1 MSAVVAGFLQD
12 QMLSMMSEEDEDG
25 QKVVDKIPDY
35 VLEHNFVIKLGGLGG
50 REYLS
55 IPLPYGLNFA
65 VNMGRSLSRR
75 GRGGYTN
82 GEFTNSF
89 FGTFVDAV
97 NPIGGTESLANFV
110 APTVADPFYR
120 HYRKRG
126 LLKQAHLQRGFAFWI
141 TETRQ
146 PALLVNHITDI

>member
-1 MSAVVAGFLQD
+1 
-12 QMLSMMSEEDEDG
+12 MLSMMSEEDEDG

-35 VLEHNFVIKLGGLGG
+35 VLEHNFVIRLAVW
-50 REYLS
+50 RQRVHMS

-65 VNMGRSLSRR
+65 VNMGVASQEE
-75 GRGGYTN
+75 
-82 GEFTNSF
+82 GEVGTQMASFNSF

-110 APTVADPFYR
+110 APTVADPFIDIV
-120 HYRKRG
+120 RKRG
-126 LLKQAHLQRGFAFWI
+126 LLKQAHLQRGFTFRI

>member
-1 MSAVVAGFLQD
+1 MPGSPRPDAVRGMS
-12 QMLSMMSEEDEDG
+12 EDEDG
-25 QKVVDKIPDY
+25 QKVVDNADY

-50 REYLS
+50 EVHRYTTALWPKLCCERRTGAS
-55 IPLPYGLNFA
+55 Q
-65 VNMGRSLSRR
+65 RR

-110 APTVADPFYR
+110 APTVADPFIDIIENEDFSNKPIY
-120 HYRKRG
+120 KEGSPFG
-126 LLKQAHLQRGFAFWI
+126 LQKPDSQLYWSTTSPIFKSTAEF
-141 TETRQ
+141 
-146 PALLVNHITDI
+146 